1 MQGERKV
8 NNFQFFS
15 VFSTPIEYSVRDSS
29 QEIGTVQTPYIVGQQ
44 FGLAGFT
51 WKVIDINEEKRQIFV
66 KKVGGIS
73 KIAWNDDGNIFVN
86 TRILKKMQEVL
97 KEKEE
102 YRYLDLN
109 SIAKLRELRQIA
121 KRTNII
127 ENKVVTIVKG
137 VYGIFPWLGT
147 KEMLALS
154 FYV

>member
-15 VFSTPIEYSVRDSS
+15 VFSTPIEYSVRNGS

-73 KIAWNDDGNIFVN
+73 KIAWNDDGNIFIN
-86 TRILKKMQEVL
+86 TKIMKKMRDVL
-97 KEKEE
+97 KSNEE
-102 YRYLDLN
+102 YKYLNKDALE
-109 SIAKLRELRQIA
+109 KLKELR
-121 KRTNII
+121 NIGKMTGI
-127 ENKVVTIVKG
+127 IQNTTKG
-137 VYGIFPWLGT
+137 HHRISQRLV
-147 KEMLALS
+147 
-154 FYV
+154 